1 MADEKKP
8 GLLKRIFSFGF
19 GKKKNAEA
27 EEAAAA
33 EEAAHL
39 EAERAAEE
47 EAIRIAAE
55 ERRKAEEELARA
67 EAEAKAK
74 EEERLAQL
82 EAERQAK
89 EEAARKEAEE
99 ARLEEEARQKAEAER
114 LEAERIAAEEKARKV
129 AEEAER
135 LEAEAKAEAEKEAAE
150 QAEKQAAEEKAKV
163 EAQKRAQEERLEA
176 ERIAAEKAEAE
187 KAEAERLEAER
198 IAAEEEATR
207 KAAEETERL
216 AAEAKAEAERKAAE
230 QAEKEAADEKA
241 RVEAEKRAQEERLEA
256 ERIAAEKAEAEKAEA
271 ERIAAEE
278 EARKAAE
285 MEAARLASE
294 EEAARIEPEPEP
306 DEYEE
311 DEERKEGWFKRLR
324 KGLSRS
330 SSNLKEN
337 ITSVFTKKK
346 LDEDTLQD
354 LEDILIQADL
364 GIETAMNVTDALA
377 SQRMGKDV
385 TDEEVRQIMAEEVA
399 KTLEP
404 VALPLELDLDH
415 QPHVILVVG
424 VNGSGKTTTIGKI
437 SQKLYNAGFSTL
449 LVAGDTFRA
458 AAVEQLHIW
467 GERTQAPVM
476 SRPNGADAAGLAFD
490 AYSEAQAQKKDVMLM
505 DTAGRLQNRKELMDE
520 LEKIIRVLKKQDPSA
535 PHTVLLT
542 LDATTG
548 QNALNQVEIFKD
560 VAGVNGLVMTKLDG
574 TARGG
579 ILVAISAKH
588 KLPVY
593 FIGVGE
599 QVEDLEPFEADVF
612 AKAIAGLETE

>member
-1 MADEKKP
+1 MAEEKKP

-19 GKKKNAEA
+19 GKKQEA
-27 EEAAAA
+27 EPEVEDTSVADAAA
-33 EEAAHL
+33 EEETA
-39 EAERAAEE
+39 
-47 EAIRIAAE
+47 RI
-55 ERRKAEEELARA
+55 
-67 EAEAKAK
+67 EAEAKA
-74 EEERLAQL
+74 
-82 EAERQAK
+82 
-89 EEAARKEAEE
+89 
-99 ARLEEEARQKAEAER
+99 
-114 LEAERIAAEEKARKV
+114 
-129 AEEAER
+129 
-135 LEAEAKAEAEKEAAE
+135 
-150 QAEKQAAEEKAKV
+150 
-163 EAQKRAQEERLEA
+163 
-176 ERIAAEKAEAE
+176 
-187 KAEAERLEAER
+187 
-198 IAAEEEATR
+198 
-207 KAAEETERL
+207 
-216 AAEAKAEAERKAAE
+216 
-230 QAEKEAADEKA
+230 QAEKEA
-241 RVEAEKRAQEERLEA
+241 
-256 ERIAAEKAEAEKAEA
+256 AEKAEA
-271 ERIAAEE
+271 ERIASQAAAKEE
-278 EARKAAE
+278 EARLAAEKAELEKQEAQKKADAERKAAE
-285 MEAARLASE
+285 KAKAAAEEKARQEDEAQRKAEAAEKLKAEAERLAAEKEAKEAAEREKAEVKKQAAADAKRAADEKAAKEEADRKAKEAQEQERLAAE
-294 EEAARIEPEPEP
+294 EEAARQAEEQAAAEDAAKEEAERAAAEKAKQEAAQELEEQTSRDQPSSDDAP
-306 DEYEE
+306 DEA
-311 DEERKEGWFKRLR
+311 ERQEGWFKRMR
-324 KGLSRS
+324 KGLARS
-330 SSNLKEN
+330 SSNLTEN

-364 GIETAMNVTDALA
+364 GVDTAMNITDALA

-385 TDEEVRQIMAEEVA
+385 TDEEVRQVMADEIT

-404 VALPLELDLDH
+404 VAQPLELDLEH

-437 SQKLYNAGFSTL
+437 SQKLYDAGFSTL

-458 AAVEQLHIW
+458 AAIEQLHIW

-476 SRPNGADAAGLAFD
+476 SREHGADAAGLAFD
-490 AYSEAQAQKKDVMLM
+490 AYAEAQAQRKDVMLM

-520 LEKIIRVLKKQDPSA
+520 LEKIIRVLKKQDLSA

-612 AKAIAGLETE
+612 AKAIAGLDQE

>member
-1 MADEKKP
+1 MAEEKKP

-19 GKKKNAEA
+19 GKKQEA
-27 EEAAAA
+27 EPEVEDISVADAAA
-33 EEAAHL
+33 EEETA
-39 EAERAAEE
+39 
-47 EAIRIAAE
+47 RI
-55 ERRKAEEELARA
+55 
-67 EAEAKAK
+67 EAEAKA
-74 EEERLAQL
+74 
-82 EAERQAK
+82 
-89 EEAARKEAEE
+89 
-99 ARLEEEARQKAEAER
+99 
-114 LEAERIAAEEKARKV
+114 
-129 AEEAER
+129 
-135 LEAEAKAEAEKEAAE
+135 
-150 QAEKQAAEEKAKV
+150 
-163 EAQKRAQEERLEA
+163 
-176 ERIAAEKAEAE
+176 
-187 KAEAERLEAER
+187 
-198 IAAEEEATR
+198 
-207 KAAEETERL
+207 
-216 AAEAKAEAERKAAE
+216 
-230 QAEKEAADEKA
+230 QAEKEA
-241 RVEAEKRAQEERLEA
+241 
-256 ERIAAEKAEAEKAEA
+256 AEKAEA
-271 ERIAAEE
+271 ERIASQAAAKEE
-278 EARKAAE
+278 EARLAAEKAELEKQEAQKKADAERKAAE
-285 MEAARLASE
+285 KAKAAAEEKARQEDEAQRKAEAAEKLKAETERLAAEKEAKEAAEREKAEAKKQAAADAKRAADEKAAKEEAGRKAKEAEEQERLAAEQEAARQAE
-294 EEAARIEPEPEP
+294 EQAAAEEAAKEEAERAAAEKAKQEAAQELEEQTSQDQPSRDDAP
-306 DEYEE
+306 DEA
-311 DEERKEGWFKRLR
+311 ERKEGWFKRMR
-324 KGLSRS
+324 KGLARS
-330 SSNLKEN
+330 SSNLTEN

-364 GIETAMNVTDALA
+364 GVDTAMNITDALA

-385 TDEEVRQIMAEEVA
+385 TDEEVRQVMADEIT

-404 VALPLELDLDH
+404 VAQPLELDLEH

-437 SQKLYNAGFSTL
+437 SQKLYDAGFSTL

-458 AAVEQLHIW
+458 AAIEQLHIW
-467 GERTQAPVM
+467 GDRTQAPVM
-476 SRPNGADAAGLAFD
+476 SREHGADAAGLAFD
-490 AYSEAQAQKKDVMLM
+490 AYAEAQAQRKDVMLM

-612 AKAIAGLETE
+612 AKAIAGLDQE